1 MARRRHTLHKASK
14 HFGLALKYGIDPEM
28 ITDICELFPEHTPEK
43 VAQTIQ
49 ICQGDMDDIVDVLL
63 EHETDDLT
71 EAETFSP
78 AAGASSNDQQRPRL
92 ATMQSPGDV
101 RKPPADPNPRRR

>member
-49 ICQGDMDDIVDVLL
+49 ISQSDMDDIVDILL
-63 EHETDDLT
+63 EHENDDLDD
-71 EAETFSP
+71 AETFSP
-78 AAGASSNDQQRPRL
+78 AAGASDEQQRPRL

-101 RKPPADPNPRRR
+101 RKPPADPAPRRR